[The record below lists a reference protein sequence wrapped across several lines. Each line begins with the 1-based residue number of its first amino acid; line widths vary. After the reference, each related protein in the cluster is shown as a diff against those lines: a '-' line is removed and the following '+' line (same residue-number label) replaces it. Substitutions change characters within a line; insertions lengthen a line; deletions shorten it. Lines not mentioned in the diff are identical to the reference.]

1 MICSLFYPILPNN
14 PMILTLSTEKQVAPA
29 LLEGLFLT
37 QFSQI
42 CTKTKIFYVKPMKSS
57 FFSDFCIDFT
67 VLLEYNC

>member
-1 MICSLFYPILPNN
+1 MIFLPFYPILPNI
-14 PMILTLSTEKQVAPA
+14 PMILTRSMEKQVLPVPFDR
-29 LLEGLFLT
+29 LFLT